1 VQNDFIITFCEIRM
15 RTLGGEMDLP
25 SPPLMTPGT
34 WFEVGGLGFRVNGLG
49 LGIKVLEFGV

>member
-1 VQNDFIITFCEIRM
+1 M